1 MALANWISTS
11 TDTTKALSFNLLIT
25 KTPIYSFTWLTP
37 YNPITLQSQTLKKKK
52 KTQIN
57 FKHRNKK
64 SYISTNTQPKYIKIH
79 IWPITQKEVVTKLK
93 KKEKTAIKKKY
104 Y

>member
-52 KTQIN
+52 KKKIQIN
-57 FKHRNKK
+57 FKHRNKQ
-64 SYISTNTQPKYIKIH
+64 SYISTNTQPKY
-79 IWPITQKEVVTKLK
+79 K
-93 KKEKTAIKKKY
+93 KKLIYEPQHKRGSDKIMIIIITILLI
-104 Y
+104 